1 MPRAVTVVKR
11 VALCRRYSPGRSEY
25 SQGVLAGYSEYSR
38 GYSGYSQGIPSTHG
52 GYSHASL
59 GADSRTRYRRRTA
72 LLEELLDL
80 HIKLGIKP
88 PQPLPLAPGP
98 PAPPPPA
105 ATDPPVTAG
114 AVGGASAKPS

>member
-25 SQGVLAGYSEYSR
+25 SKGVLWVLAGYSEYSR
-38 GYSGYSQGIPSTHG
+38 GYS

-88 PQPLPLAPGP
+88 PQPLPPVPGP